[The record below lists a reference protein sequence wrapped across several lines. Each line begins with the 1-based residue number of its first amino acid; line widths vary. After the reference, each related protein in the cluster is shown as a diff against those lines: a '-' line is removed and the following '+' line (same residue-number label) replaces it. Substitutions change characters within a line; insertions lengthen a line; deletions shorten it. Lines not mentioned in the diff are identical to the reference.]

1 MLLCRVRTKRV
12 MYYVLALV
20 SPTDLVGEK
29 WLQNLLYLSSA
40 GGEGISSTLALQ
52 QKFVVLAVGKK
63 STKAFLFLL
72 VS

>member
-1 MLLCRVRTKRV
+1 MLSCRVRTKRV

-29 WLQNLLYLSSA
+29 WLQNLSYLSSA
-40 GGEGISSTLALQ
+40 GREDISLTLTLQ

-63 STKAFLFLL
+63 STKAFIFLH